1 MSPKAKK
8 CKDCGTEFIQYNS
21 LQNRCIKCLLKQV
34 KEKRK
39 IKRVK
44 MLKDS
49 GRTKTKLLNKADQLY
64 QIKYKKKY
72 PYSAISGEPTE
83 AIHHFIY
90 KSDSNNTRFDGDN
103 AVPVTIAEHRQIHD
117 NAKHT
122 GALYNKITL
131 WLGVER
137 QQRLEEKRKIDC
149 KLTDEYL
156 SSVIDK
162 LKKIK

>member
-1 MSPKAKK
+1 
-8 CKDCGTEFIQYNS
+8 
-21 LQNRCIKCLLKQV
+21 
-34 KEKRK
+34 
-39 IKRVK
+39 

-49 GRTKTKLLNKADQLY
+49 GRTKTKLLNEADKLY

-72 PYSAISGEPTE
+72 PKSAISGEPTE

-90 KSDSNNTRFDGDN
+90 KSDSNNCRFDGDN

-131 WLGVER
+131 WLGTEK

-149 KLTDEYL
+149 KLTDNYL
-156 SSVIDK
+156 KEVIND
-162 LKKIK
+162 LSN